1 MHNLQLTRKAWK
13 REREME
19 VIDFISLCRQQK
31 FKEKAEINPI
41 EMKIGNDKI
50 QNIFGKYKNY
60 MATFIPE
67 GYSFKAP

>member
-1 MHNLQLTRKAWK
+1 
-13 REREME
+13 ME

-41 EMKIGNDKI
+41 EIKIGNDKI
-50 QNIFGKYKNY
+50 QKIFGKYKNY

>member
-1 MHNLQLTRKAWK
+1 
-13 REREME
+13 ME
-19 VIDFISLCRQQK
+19 VINFISLCRQQK

-41 EMKIGNDKI
+41 EIKIGNDKI
-50 QNIFGKYKNY
+50 QNIFGKYKNC

>member
-1 MHNLQLTRKAWK
+1 
-13 REREME
+13 ME

-41 EMKIGNDKI
+41 EIKIGNDKI
-50 QNIFGKYKNY
+50 QNIFGKYKNC